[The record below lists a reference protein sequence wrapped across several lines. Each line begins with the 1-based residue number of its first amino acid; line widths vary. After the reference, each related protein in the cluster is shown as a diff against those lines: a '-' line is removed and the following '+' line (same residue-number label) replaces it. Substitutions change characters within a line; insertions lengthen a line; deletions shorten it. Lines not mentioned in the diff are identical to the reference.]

1 MPEPQTF
8 IVGRQAEVER
18 FSALL
23 DGRTP
28 YWLLNIFGPGGIGK
42 TIVGHKIQIFAR
54 SKGVPFAFID
64 GSRTDLSPDRMLYEI
79 KEGLCQSESLA
90 SSFGKF
96 EREYEDYLIVQ
107 DVLKHGGGMNSLFE
121 TVGAVKDPVGLAQ
134 IVSSLGKGISET
146 VNRTIQN
153 RFALERYLR
162 GVEKTLTTSLSEG
175 VSNAL
180 EKQKGPVAILMDTY
194 EDLEGLDDWV
204 CRTLVR
210 ALPEGVKIVV
220 LGRNALPR
228 INFDWKEFGNHV
240 SAMDL
245 PELGEADAK
254 AYLVH
259 FGLRDSVA
267 QDQVYKFTG
276 GYPLLLVL
284 VRHLAQEAGGWDKIG
299 QLEGAAELDQIAT
312 QLLNRILREE
322 RVKEVQAFL
331 EKGVVARWFD
341 PEIVSVL
348 LEINLPD
355 ARKIYDKL
363 SRHSFVERHPNGLK
377 FHDKIRELL
386 LQRLKFTSKGEFER
400 LNQLLQDYFAGKA
413 GIKTSDEAEAKGN
426 LPQNEAG
433 KYTIIINNAQG
444 VTIGD
449 QNQVSQ
455 DFSNQDE
462 KLAKKQD
469 EPDQR
474 S

>member
-1 MPEPQTF
+1 MPEPQPY
-8 IVGRQAEVER
+8 IVGRQAEVDR
-18 FSALL
+18 FAALL
-23 DGRTP
+23 NGRTP

-42 TIVGHKIQIFAR
+42 TIVGQKMQTFAQT
-54 SKGVPFAFID
+54 KGIPFAFID
-64 GSRTDLSPDRMLYEI
+64 GSRTDLTPDRMLYEI
-79 KEGLCQSESLA
+79 KEGLCHSESLA
-90 SSFGKF
+90 GSFGKF

-107 DVLKHGGGMNSLFE
+107 DILKRGGGINALFE
-121 TVGAVKDPVGLAQ
+121 TIGGVKDPAGLTQ
-134 IVSSLGKGISET
+134 IVSSLGKGISES
-146 VNRTIQN
+146 VNRNIQN

-175 VSNAL
+175 VASAL
-180 EKQKGPVAILMDTY
+180 EKQKGSVAIVMDTY
-194 EDLEGLDDWV
+194 EELEGLDDWV

-210 ALPEGVKIVV
+210 ALPEGVKIVI

-228 INFDWKEFGNHV
+228 INFDWKEFGNDV

-245 PELGEADAK
+245 PELGESDAK

-299 QLEGAAELDQIAT
+299 QLEGGAELDQIAT
-312 QLLNRILREE
+312 ELLNRILREE

-331 EKGVVARWFD
+331 EKGVVARWFN

-348 LEINLPD
+348 LEINLND

-363 SRHSFVERHPNGLK
+363 GRHSFVENHPNGLK

-386 LQRLKFTSKGEFER
+386 IKRLKFTSESEFQ
-400 LNQLLQDYFAGKA
+400 QLTKRLQDYYAEKA
-413 GIKTSDEAEAKGN
+413 GIKTAEGPENKGN
-426 LPQNEAG
+426 SPQYEAG
-433 KYTIIINNAQG
+433 KYVINIYNAQG
-444 VTIGD
+444 LSIGD
-449 QNQVSQ
+449 QNQVDQ
-455 DFSNQDE
+455 TFSNQGETPAEDPE
-462 KLAKKQD
+462 K
-469 EPDQR
+469 PDQG